1 MTTQRDVITEIPEL
15 VDGKLTKKM
24 IKAKMVVAV
33 GVGDYTKTETIMTN
47 IEQYSKFTGLKIQEA
62 INLME

>member
-1 MTTQRDVITEIPEL
+1 MASI
-15 VDGKLTKKM
+15 KLDMYRVNVGEKRRT

-33 GVGDYTKTETIMTN
+33 GIGDYTKTNTIMTN
-47 IEQYSKFTGLKIQEA
+47 IDQYSKFSRLKIQEA

>member
-1 MTTQRDVITEIPEL
+1 MASI
-15 VDGKLTKKM
+15 KLDMYRVNVGEKRRT

-33 GVGDYTKTETIMTN
+33 GVGDYTKTN
-47 IEQYSKFTGLKIQEA
+47 IEQYSKFSGLKIQEA

>member
-1 MTTQRDVITEIPEL
+1 MYRVNVGEKRRT
-15 VDGKLTKKM
+15 

-33 GVGDYTKTETIMTN
+33 GVGDYTKTN
-47 IEQYSKFTGLKIQEA
+47 IEQYSKFSGLKIQEA